1 MLDKQS
7 SSKEESVSSL
17 KLLWQSLPLNMKI
30 FAVVVFIVLICS
42 AFFVFFFAGDAVNE
56 LKFMSEQIDN
66 YTK

>member
-1 MLDKQS
+1 MDKES
-7 SSKEESVSSL
+7 GSKEGNLSSL
-17 KLLWQSLPLNMKI
+17 KLLWQSLPVSLKR

-42 AFFVFFFAGDAVNE
+42 AFFVFFYAGDAVNE

>member
-1 MLDKQS
+1 MDKES
-7 SSKEESVSSL
+7 GSKEGNLSSL
-17 KLLWQSLPLNMKI
+17 KLLWQSLPSNMKI

>member
-1 MLDKQS
+1 MDKES
-7 SSKEESVSSL
+7 GSKEGNLSSL
-17 KLLWQSLPLNMKI
+17 NLLWQSLPVNLKR